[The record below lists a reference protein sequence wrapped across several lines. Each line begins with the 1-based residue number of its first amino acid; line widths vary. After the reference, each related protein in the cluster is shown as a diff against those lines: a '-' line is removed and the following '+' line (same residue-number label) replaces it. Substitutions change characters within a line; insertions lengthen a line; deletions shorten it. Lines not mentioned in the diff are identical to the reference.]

1 MDMVTDFLETGV
13 LPTVLLLVRA
23 IVPVLALYVVWRSYT
38 SFKKG
43 QRRRAPVVMLCDES
57 SGLRFP
63 VLYWE
68 NSIGRSKSCDICLP
82 DATISRDHAVLM
94 RREEGWVICD
104 TGSHAGVQVNGKKVK
119 GQKLLSIG
127 DAVTLGDVTLTLW
140 NADSPPEKR
149 RRIFTGFSREAAS
162 PLKLYGGRGCSY
174 AGCSHPNSHGHRLG
188 AVCVFH
194 WHSAP
199 GQL

>member
-43 QRRRAPVVMLCDES
+43 QRRRDPVVMLCDES

-104 TGSHAGVQVNGKKVK
+104 TGSHAGVQVNGKKVR
-119 GQKLLSIG
+119 GQKLLSIDG
-127 DAVTLGDVTLTLW
+127 
-140 NADSPPEKR
+140 
-149 RRIFTGFSREAAS
+149 AAG
-162 PLKLYGGRGCSY
+162 LLYGGRGCSY